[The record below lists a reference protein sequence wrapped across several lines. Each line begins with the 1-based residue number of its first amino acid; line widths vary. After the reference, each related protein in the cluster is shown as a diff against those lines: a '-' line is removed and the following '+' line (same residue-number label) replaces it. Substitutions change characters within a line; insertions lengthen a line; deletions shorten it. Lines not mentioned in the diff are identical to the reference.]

1 MDTTNPTST
10 SSLPPGNK
18 LEITKHH
25 ASEIAISKA
34 AYDSRSSAQRPPEY
48 QDTDDMIHHQDIASV
63 RDTFEITAAVSESDR
78 GGHGRVASSSSTST
92 NLFHRHQ
99 PEYHSSNFAAYSHF
113 HHHHHH
119 YAGGYA
125 VSSVPPVNYYEMG
138 LQDLDSGSA
147 NNGNAI
153 RQEAGGDTYSS
164 TGDLMPLAMA
174 AAAAESHE
182 ATLSSFSKNLSSR
195 RDGFALKTVATK
207 DHATKEKDASEKSG
221 DARKRFLE
229 RNRVAGKLE
238 ALSGHIYC
246 ITISL
251 FQCIY

>member
-10 SSLPPGNK
+10 SSLPPGSK
-18 LEITKHH
+18 LEISKHH

-34 AYDSRSSAQRPPEY
+34 AYDVSNAQRPPEY
-48 QDTDDMIHHQDIASV
+48 QDTDNMIHHQDIASS
-63 RDTFEITAAVSESDR
+63 REPFEITAAVSESDR
-78 GGHGRVASSSSTST
+78 GGHGRIASSSSTST

-119 YAGGYA
+119 YSGGYP

-138 LQDLDSGSA
+138 LEDLDSGSA
-147 NNGNAI
+147 NNCTAI
-153 RQEAGGDTYSS
+153 HQAAGGDTYSS

-195 RDGFALKTVATK
+195 RDGFALKTVAPK
-207 DHATKEKDASEKSG
+207 ESGTKENDTSEKSG

-229 RNRVAGKLE
+229 RNRIAGKLE
-238 ALSGHIYC
+238 AVSGPIYC
-246 ITISL
+246 ITMSL
-251 FQCIY
+251 FKCIY